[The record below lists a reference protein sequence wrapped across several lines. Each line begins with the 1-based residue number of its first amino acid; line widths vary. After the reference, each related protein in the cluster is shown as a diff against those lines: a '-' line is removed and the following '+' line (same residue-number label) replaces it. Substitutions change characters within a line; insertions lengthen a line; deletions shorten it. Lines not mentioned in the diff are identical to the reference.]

1 MEQLTTTSILRLFDT
16 TKEQRASFAANVVA
30 EIEQGN
36 VNPLDIHLQFK
47 AIEQISE
54 TVLKDVQ
61 YRSAVLTEA
70 EKYGKKSTYRN
81 AEISIREVGVKYDYS
96 QCNDPVLSEL
106 MSQADEIGEKLKSRQ
121 KMLQTIPG
129 EGMAVL
135 IPDTGE
141 MVTVY
146 PPSKS
151 STTSVAVTLK

>member
-16 TKEQRASFAANVVA
+16 TKEQRASFAANVIS
-30 EIEQGN
+30 EIENGN

-54 TVLKDVQ
+54 TVLKDVR

-81 AEISIREVGVKYDYS
+81 AELAIREVGVKYDYS
-96 QCNDPVLSEL
+96 QCNDPDLYELQAKLDELSEKVK
-106 MSQADEIGEKLKSRQ
+106 ARQ
-121 KMLQTIPG
+121 KFLQTVAQEGLNVITSDG
-129 EGMAVL
+129 EA
-135 IPDTGE
+135 
-141 MVTVY
+141 VTVY